1 MNVTCTSN
9 ATMLAMAGEPEE
21 GLEWRRCGEE
31 AALACLLELVA
42 LVAGWALRAGN

>member
-42 LVAGWALRAGN
+42 LLLGAALRAGN